1 MDQTSDTN
9 SVSWRFFTAVCGLGL
24 AALLAWDGLG
34 LDMAL
39 AAPWGGPG
47 GFALRDDWW
56 LSKIMHE
63 GARALAWLVFLA
75 LAAGIWRPW
84 GVLASLPLNARVR
97 LFLSVLAALLSVTLL
112 KGLSHTSCPWDLQA
126 FGGSAAYVSHW
137 ALGQR
142 DGGGGHC
149 FPAGHASAG
158 FAFVAAYF
166 GLRSAGSPSARWVLG
181 AALLVGTVL
190 GLSQQVRGAHF
201 MSHTLWTAWLSWS
214 MGGVAH
220 FLMQAWVLKRLT
232 RPGKS

>member
-158 FAFVAAYF
+158 FAFVGDVVIAEPKALIGF
-166 GLRSAGSPSARWVLG
+166 AGPRVIESTVRVTLPEGFQRAEFLLEKG
-181 AALLVGTVL
+181 AIDFICDRRELKMTIAN
-190 GLSQQVRGAHF
+190 
-201 MSHTLWTAWLSWS
+201 TLA
-214 MGGVAH
+214 M
-220 FLMQAWVLKRLT
+220 LT
-232 RPGKS
+232 RQSADAVS

>member
-9 SVSWRFFTAVCGLGL
+9 SVSWRFFAAVCGLGL

-84 GVLASLPLNARVR
+84 GVFRGFWAVGTARFIWYR
-97 LFLSVLAALLSVTLL
+97 
-112 KGLSHTSCPWDLQA
+112 
-126 FGGSAAYVSHW
+126 SAA
-137 ALGQR
+137 
-142 DGGGGHC
+142 C
-149 FPAGHASAG
+149 
-158 FAFVAAYF
+158 
-166 GLRSAGSPSARWVLG
+166 PSRIPC
-181 AALLVGTVL
+181 
-190 GLSQQVRGAHF
+190 R
-201 MSHTLWTAWLSWS
+201 
-214 MGGVAH
+214 
-220 FLMQAWVLKRLT
+220 
-232 RPGKS
+232 